1 MMYKSN
7 FKFVIFA
14 SALITLLLLSGCG
27 LNQRSAASD
36 PPVVA
41 EPLQGGDAA
50 TTDGGDGQNADGG
63 QQAVD
68 QTNTDTATDQTQT
81 DQAGGDQGAAEG
93 GDQAGGEAT
102 DQQAGGEA
110 GGEQAVDTPREDET
124 QTTDQA
130 AEQQPEPT
138 PIPPEPTP
146 VPTAAP
152 VTTNGGKHT
161 VTAGQTLFSIAQSY
175 GLSIQELAA
184 ANGIVNTNVLAVGE
198 ELVIPAPGTVVI
210 PETASVHIV
219 RYGDTMFNIAQR
231 YGLTVEALALHNNI
245 SNINRIDIGQEIKI
259 PTN

>member
-1 MMYKSN
+1 MMYKHN
-7 FKFVIFA
+7 FKFVIFT

-50 TTDGGDGQNADGG
+50 TTDGGNAQDNGG
-63 QQAVD
+63 GDQAVD
-68 QTNTDTATDQTQT
+68 QTNTDAAVDQTQT
-81 DQAGGDQGAAEG
+81 DQNAGGEGATDG

-102 DQQAGGEA
+102 DQNAGGETGA
-110 GGEQAVDTPREDET
+110 DQAAETPREDET
-124 QTTDQA
+124 QTTDPA
-130 AEQQPEPT
+130 AEQQSDPT

-152 VTTNGGKHT
+152 VATNGGKHT
-161 VTAGQTLFSIAQSY
+161 VAAGQTLFSIAQSY
-175 GLSIQELAA
+175 GLTLQELAA
-184 ANGIVNTNVLAVGE
+184 ANGIVNANVLAVGE

-245 SNINRIDIGQEIKI
+245 SNINRIDIGQEIQI
-259 PTN
+259 PSN